1 MDDPLENDL
10 GLWIGRSSQMTP
22 EEKITLL
29 KSCWI
34 PPMSYD
40 FSKDVKPSER
50 KFKHAWIQTYSPW
63 LVYSK
68 ALKGGL
74 CKFCVLFPPPIGSV
88 KGILGSFMIKPF
100 TRYKNYMK
108 IVKNILL
115 IIGTKLQL
123 LRPEILLLM
132 LQLMC
137 NYYTATKKL

>member
-100 TRYKNYMK
+100 TRYKNLHEDCK
-108 IVKNILL
+108 KHSSNHWHKTAVTAARDFTANAPVDV
-115 IIGTKLQL
+115 QL
-123 LRPEILLLM
+123 LHGH
-132 LQLMC
+132 
-137 NYYTATKKL
+137 KKL